1 MKKFW
6 YSNYESIKGPLTMY
20 LIAMILLAIPNIFS
34 STNQV
39 IATTLVAF
47 MYAGGLIKTLLPVFV
62 IVNIIGK
69 NHEDSVPVLG
79 GVISYVL
86 LHLVTMF
93 VASQSFDAQYYTSL
107 GSGLLEGIAGLN
119 RKPLNMGYIA
129 SVVVIVIVFLT
140 YRVSRQRF
148 NYGVLTFIDNDS
160 WFLIICSV
168 ITIITGVAISF
179 VFPYGVNFLN
189 RIMTFVSQNSTN
201 PGALFVYGLIER
213 TMELRG
219 MDDILHNSFWIGNYG
234 GNWLDNAGNLYV
246 GDVNIWTAQLSKGMV
261 ELGVGKYI
269 TPYYILNMFIVPAL
283 IVSIYCQYIPNIL
296 LMHEYSSPKSVK

>member
-93 VASQSFDAQYYTSL
+93 VASQSFDAQ
-107 GSGLLEGIAGLN
+107 
-119 RKPLNMGYIA
+119 
-129 SVVVIVIVFLT
+129 SVG
-140 YRVSRQRF
+140 R
-148 NYGVLTFIDNDS
+148 
-160 WFLIICSV
+160 
-168 ITIITGVAISF
+168 
-179 VFPYGVNFLN
+179 
-189 RIMTFVSQNSTN
+189 
-201 PGALFVYGLIER
+201 
-213 TMELRG
+213 
-219 MDDILHNSFWIGNYG
+219 
-234 GNWLDNAGNLYV
+234 
-246 GDVNIWTAQLSKGMV
+246 
-261 ELGVGKYI
+261 
-269 TPYYILNMFIVPAL
+269 
-283 IVSIYCQYIPNIL
+283 YCRA
-296 LMHEYSSPKSVK
+296 